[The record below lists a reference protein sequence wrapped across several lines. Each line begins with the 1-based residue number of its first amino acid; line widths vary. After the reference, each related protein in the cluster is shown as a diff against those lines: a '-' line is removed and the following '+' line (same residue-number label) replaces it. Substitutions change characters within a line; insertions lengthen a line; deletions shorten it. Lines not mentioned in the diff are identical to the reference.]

1 MLALKTTFS
10 MSIIILLVSTSFIKS
25 VQSEDTLEDHH
36 KLQIINIVG
45 GTGASLYCP
54 KLPNSDDE
62 FEICEIEH
70 ISEHR
75 YCSFE
80 QKFIDGHAIVPT
92 INCNPTTDTNRFSFE
107 FDSINCALH
116 LKKVI
121 YEDSVDNDSGTWT
134 CRLKTIHGKIIHGEM
149 DLLIIKN
156 FYNQVGPIYVHPITD
171 TDSGDNLIVSNEP
184 NVQCPIVNNYPQAK
198 AQ

>member
-1 MLALKTTFS
+1 MMALKTTFS

-134 CRLKTIHGKIIHGEM
+134 CRLKTIHGKMIHGEM
-149 DLLIIKN
+149 DLLIIKK
-156 FYNQVGPIYVHPITD
+156 
-171 TDSGDNLIVSNEP
+171 LL
-184 NVQCPIVNNYPQAK
+184 
-198 AQ
+198 